1 MRLLEFVEKYN
12 NMANNT
18 LKEQLLSK
26 IKITPYVSIIKKDA
40 YAQLIVDKTTFEQ
53 EAYDDNG
60 VTKYRKTDKIRVN
73 SVAQYVQ
80 FCRAVIELYTD
91 LEIDEDDKG
100 FIKGYDALKSSG
112 LLDILMV
119 GSDKA
124 DPLIPMS
131 ELSEFKTILTMKQS
145 DIQFNETTTQ
155 AFISK
160 QIGRISDLANA
171 TLTPFMDVVSKKLDE
186 IPKEDLDKVVEFAKN
201 GGFKEVQDM
210 EIINLPR
217 GCGKTTNIIIEAVK
231 TGYPIITLRNTM
243 KRDIERR
250 AEKITNKKITVYTV
264 AEFLNDNFW
273 CDKIDK
279 KPEHILIDELP
290 YILEELLGSKCETA
304 TMTSKSLEEYYGHR
318 DLDRQEIQILCYKI
332 EKAVTG
338 CHGLFHFPFNPALLL
353 FLIEETFK
361 LDAVMDVNLEIKLLN
376 VVALGKY
383 DQ

>member
-1 MRLLEFVEKYN
+1 MKLLEFVEKYN
-12 NMANNT
+12 DMANNT

-53 EAYDDNG
+53 EDYDDNG

-73 SVAQYVQ
+73 SVGQYVQ

-112 LLDILMV
+112 LLDVLMV

-145 DIQFNETTTQ
+145 DTQFNETTAQ

-171 TLTPFMDVVSKKLDE
+171 TLTPLVDIVNKKLDE
-186 IPKEDLDKVVEFAKN
+186 IPKEDLNKVVEFAKN
-201 GGFKEVQDM
+201 GGFKEV
-210 EIINLPR
+210 
-217 GCGKTTNIIIEAVK
+217 
-231 TGYPIITLRNTM
+231 
-243 KRDIERR
+243 
-250 AEKITNKKITVYTV
+250 
-264 AEFLNDNFW
+264 
-273 CDKIDK
+273 
-279 KPEHILIDELP
+279 
-290 YILEELLGSKCETA
+290 
-304 TMTSKSLEEYYGHR
+304 
-318 DLDRQEIQILCYKI
+318 
-332 EKAVTG
+332 
-338 CHGLFHFPFNPALLL
+338 
-353 FLIEETFK
+353 
-361 LDAVMDVNLEIKLLN
+361 
-376 VVALGKY
+376 
-383 DQ
+383 

>member
-1 MRLLEFVEKYN
+1 MKILEFVERYN
-12 NMANNT
+12 NMT
-18 LKEQLLSK
+18 TQQLKDRFVKEK

-145 DIQFNETTTQ
+145 DTQFNETTTQ

-171 TLTPFMDVVSKKLDE
+171 TLTPFVEVVSKKLDE
-186 IPKEDLDKVVEFAKN
+186 IPKEKLEGKILEFAKKGN
-201 GGFKEVQDM
+201 FKEV
-210 EIINLPR
+210 
-217 GCGKTTNIIIEAVK
+217 
-231 TGYPIITLRNTM
+231 
-243 KRDIERR
+243 
-250 AEKITNKKITVYTV
+250 
-264 AEFLNDNFW
+264 
-273 CDKIDK
+273 
-279 KPEHILIDELP
+279 
-290 YILEELLGSKCETA
+290 
-304 TMTSKSLEEYYGHR
+304 
-318 DLDRQEIQILCYKI
+318 
-332 EKAVTG
+332 
-338 CHGLFHFPFNPALLL
+338 
-353 FLIEETFK
+353 
-361 LDAVMDVNLEIKLLN
+361 
-376 VVALGKY
+376 
-383 DQ
+383 

>member
-1 MRLLEFVEKYN
+1 MKILEFVEKYN
-12 NMANNT
+12 HTANSS
-18 LKEQLLSK
+18 LKEQMLSK

-91 LEIDEDDKG
+91 LDIDEDDKG

-145 DIQFNETTTQ
+145 DTQFNETTAQ

-160 QIGRISDLANA
+160 QIGKISDLANA
-171 TLTPFMDVVSKKLDE
+171 TLTPLMDVVSKKLEE
-186 IPKEDLDKVVEFAKN
+186 IPKEDLDKVIEFAKN
-201 GGFKEVQDM
+201 GGFKEV
-210 EIINLPR
+210 
-217 GCGKTTNIIIEAVK
+217 
-231 TGYPIITLRNTM
+231 
-243 KRDIERR
+243 
-250 AEKITNKKITVYTV
+250 
-264 AEFLNDNFW
+264 
-273 CDKIDK
+273 
-279 KPEHILIDELP
+279 
-290 YILEELLGSKCETA
+290 
-304 TMTSKSLEEYYGHR
+304 
-318 DLDRQEIQILCYKI
+318 
-332 EKAVTG
+332 
-338 CHGLFHFPFNPALLL
+338 
-353 FLIEETFK
+353 
-361 LDAVMDVNLEIKLLN
+361 
-376 VVALGKY
+376 
-383 DQ
+383 

>member
-1 MRLLEFVEKYN
+1 MKLLEFVEKYN

-73 SVAQYVQ
+73 SVGQYVQ

-91 LEIDEDDKG
+91 LEIDDDDKG

-145 DIQFNETTTQ
+145 DTQFNETTTQ

-171 TLTPFMDVVSKKLDE
+171 TLTPLMDVVSKKLDE
-186 IPKEDLDKVVEFAKN
+186 IPKEDLDKIVEFAKN
-201 GGFKEVQDM
+201 GGFKEV
-210 EIINLPR
+210 
-217 GCGKTTNIIIEAVK
+217 
-231 TGYPIITLRNTM
+231 
-243 KRDIERR
+243 
-250 AEKITNKKITVYTV
+250 
-264 AEFLNDNFW
+264 
-273 CDKIDK
+273 
-279 KPEHILIDELP
+279 
-290 YILEELLGSKCETA
+290 
-304 TMTSKSLEEYYGHR
+304 
-318 DLDRQEIQILCYKI
+318 
-332 EKAVTG
+332 
-338 CHGLFHFPFNPALLL
+338 
-353 FLIEETFK
+353 
-361 LDAVMDVNLEIKLLN
+361 
-376 VVALGKY
+376 
-383 DQ
+383 

>member
-1 MRLLEFVEKYN
+1 MKIKEFVEKYN
-12 NMANNT
+12 SLSNKQ
-18 LKEQLLSK
+18 LKENFITQQV
-26 IKITPYVSIIKKDA
+26 KITPYVSIIKKDA
-40 YAQLIVDKTTFEQ
+40 YAQLIVDMTTFEQ

-145 DIQFNETTTQ
+145 DTQFNETTTQ

-171 TLTPFMDVVSKKLDE
+171 TLTPLMDVVSKKLDE
-186 IPKEDLDKVVEFAKN
+186 IPKEDLDKVIEFAKN
-201 GGFKEVQDM
+201 GGFKEV
-210 EIINLPR
+210 
-217 GCGKTTNIIIEAVK
+217 
-231 TGYPIITLRNTM
+231 
-243 KRDIERR
+243 
-250 AEKITNKKITVYTV
+250 
-264 AEFLNDNFW
+264 
-273 CDKIDK
+273 
-279 KPEHILIDELP
+279 
-290 YILEELLGSKCETA
+290 
-304 TMTSKSLEEYYGHR
+304 
-318 DLDRQEIQILCYKI
+318 
-332 EKAVTG
+332 
-338 CHGLFHFPFNPALLL
+338 
-353 FLIEETFK
+353 
-361 LDAVMDVNLEIKLLN
+361 
-376 VVALGKY
+376 
-383 DQ
+383 

>member
-1 MRLLEFVEKYN
+1 MKLLEFVEKYN
-12 NMANNT
+12 HTANT
-18 LKEQLLSK
+18 SLKEQLLSR
-26 IKITPYVSIIKKDA
+26 IKITPYVSFIKKDA

-53 EAYDDNG
+53 ESYDDNG

-145 DIQFNETTTQ
+145 DTQFNETTTQ

-171 TLTPFMDVVSKKLDE
+171 TLAPLVKVVSKKLDE

-201 GGFKEVQDM
+201 GGFKEV
-210 EIINLPR
+210 
-217 GCGKTTNIIIEAVK
+217 
-231 TGYPIITLRNTM
+231 
-243 KRDIERR
+243 
-250 AEKITNKKITVYTV
+250 
-264 AEFLNDNFW
+264 
-273 CDKIDK
+273 
-279 KPEHILIDELP
+279 
-290 YILEELLGSKCETA
+290 
-304 TMTSKSLEEYYGHR
+304 
-318 DLDRQEIQILCYKI
+318 
-332 EKAVTG
+332 
-338 CHGLFHFPFNPALLL
+338 
-353 FLIEETFK
+353 
-361 LDAVMDVNLEIKLLN
+361 
-376 VVALGKY
+376 
-383 DQ
+383 

>member
-1 MRLLEFVEKYN
+1 MKILEFVEKYN

-40 YAQLIVDKTTFEQ
+40 YAQLIVNRTMFEQ

-60 VTKYRKTDKIRVN
+60 ETKYRKTDKIRIN

-145 DIQFNETTTQ
+145 DTQFNETTTQ

-171 TLTPFMDVVSKKLDE
+171 TLTPLVDVVSKKLDE

-201 GGFKEVQDM
+201 GGFKEV
-210 EIINLPR
+210 
-217 GCGKTTNIIIEAVK
+217 
-231 TGYPIITLRNTM
+231 
-243 KRDIERR
+243 
-250 AEKITNKKITVYTV
+250 
-264 AEFLNDNFW
+264 
-273 CDKIDK
+273 
-279 KPEHILIDELP
+279 
-290 YILEELLGSKCETA
+290 
-304 TMTSKSLEEYYGHR
+304 
-318 DLDRQEIQILCYKI
+318 
-332 EKAVTG
+332 
-338 CHGLFHFPFNPALLL
+338 
-353 FLIEETFK
+353 
-361 LDAVMDVNLEIKLLN
+361 
-376 VVALGKY
+376 
-383 DQ
+383 